1 MNGAQITPRMLT
13 FVKKLVSTF
22 GIGFESGSSVYC
34 AFSLSASESL
44 ARRAQAT
51 AQDPVFVK
59 LKEQFVEDFDFGFV
73 SCFFVPIFSESI
85 LTCNILPFIFYLC
98 PYYFYEISDCNCL
111 NVKTLMITVLISCTG
126 RLFC

>member
-1 MNGAQITPRMLT
+1 MLINVIFSLVNGAQITPRMLT

-22 GIGFESGSSVYC
+22 GIGFESGSSVYSI
-34 AFSLSASESL
+34 FSSSASESL

-73 SCFFVPIFSESI
+73 FPMKFPILYSLLLLSFKP
-85 LTCNILPFIFYLC
+85 L
-98 PYYFYEISDCNCL
+98 
-111 NVKTLMITVLISCTG
+111 
-126 RLFC
+126 

>member
-1 MNGAQITPRMLT
+1 MLT

-22 GIGFESGSSVYC
+22 GVGFESVSSVYC
-34 AFSLSASESL
+34 AISSTTSESI

-73 SCFFVPIFSESI
+73 
-85 LTCNILPFIFYLC
+85 LPFFITFACKVIFDQANWFVA
-98 PYYFYEISDCNCL
+98 PSS
-111 NVKTLMITVLISCTG
+111 KQTG
-126 RLFC
+126 MYCF